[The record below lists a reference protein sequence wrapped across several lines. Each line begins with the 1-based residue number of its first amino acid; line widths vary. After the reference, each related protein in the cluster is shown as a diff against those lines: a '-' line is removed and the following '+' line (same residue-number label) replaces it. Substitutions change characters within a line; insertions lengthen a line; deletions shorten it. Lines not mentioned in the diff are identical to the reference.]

1 MYLTEQELRDQFQAL
16 RRTAQALRDC
26 REEALAALEKVE
38 GLCVLGCGSSYSLAK
53 SAALQFSLRTGRP
66 GWALPAG
73 DLLVN
78 FDVYKTLLRGAAVLL
93 LSRSG
98 ATSEVVRAA
107 RRCREELGCPI
118 LSICAREG
126 APVEELTDWDLC
138 IPWAF
143 DSAVCQTRTVT
154 NLYAAALGLAC
165 LAAGDDSLPQRLDAL
180 ADWAQACTPGWEP
193 ILSGL
198 AARPWDRAVV
208 LADGGPTGLAE
219 EGALAFKEI
228 CRRDSNHYHLLD
240 VRHGPMVQIS
250 PSTLVIALLSPGDRA
265 LQADLL
271 ADVAARTEHLLVLDC
286 GLKGD
291 GLPGQR
297 IALPDCGGW
306 DVQAVLGLYC
316 IQVLCLRHAEVRGVD
331 PDQPE
336 GLDPWIKL

>member
-138 IPWAF
+138 IPWPL
-143 DSAVCQTRTVT
+143 TVP
-154 NLYAAALGLAC
+154 C
-165 LAAGDDSLPQRLDAL
+165 VR
-180 ADWAQACTPGWEP
+180 PG
-193 ILSGL
+193 
-198 AARPWDRAVV
+198 R
-208 LADGGPTGLAE
+208 
-219 EGALAFKEI
+219 
-228 CRRDSNHYHLLD
+228 
-240 VRHGPMVQIS
+240 
-250 PSTLVIALLSPGDRA
+250 
-265 LQADLL
+265 
-271 ADVAARTEHLLVLDC
+271 
-286 GLKGD
+286 
-291 GLPGQR
+291 
-297 IALPDCGGW
+297 
-306 DVQAVLGLYC
+306 
-316 IQVLCLRHAEVRGVD
+316 
-331 PDQPE
+331 
-336 GLDPWIKL
+336 